1 MDADPSPDTTALS
14 PHRHLGVL
22 ILSRVRF
29 LRESLAEVLT
39 RDGPGT
45 VLGLC
50 ADMAEALSLSGA
62 LKPDILLLDAGF
74 PDGIGGVRR
83 IHAAAPG
90 IRVVAFAVAET
101 EESVIAWAE
110 AGIAGYVPSTAALSD
125 LSAALALVIDG
136 AQACEARVVGG
147 LLRRIA
153 QGGAPKAEERP
164 GPPLTARERQIIT
177 MIGAGLSNK
186 DIARRL
192 NIGLGTT
199 KSHVHNLLGKL
210 NVQRR
215 GEAAAWIRERAA
227 KGLILSLYPLSD
239 FSLNSTLSLLSV

>member
-1 MDADPSPDTTALS
+1 
-14 PHRHLGVL
+14 
-22 ILSRVRF
+22 
-29 LRESLAEVLT
+29 
-39 RDGPGT
+39 

-50 ADMAEALSLSGA
+50 TDMAEALSLSA
-62 LKPDILLLDAGF
+62 SSKPDILLLDAGY
-74 PDGIGGVRR
+74 PGGIGGVRQV
-83 IHAAAPG
+83 HTAARG

-101 EESVIAWAE
+101 EESIIAWAE

-136 AQACEARVVGG
+136 GQACETRVAGG

-153 QGGAPKAEERP
+153 QGGASMAEERP
-164 GPPLTARERQIIT
+164 GLSLTARERQIIA

-192 NIGLGTT
+192 DIGLGTT

-215 GEAAAWIRERAA
+215 GEAAAWFLERTA
-227 KGLILSLYPLSD
+227 KGLILGLYPLCD
-239 FSLNSTLSLLSV
+239 VSLTSTLSVISL

>member
-1 MDADPSPDTTALS
+1 MDVDQSPDTTPLNL
-14 PHRHLGVL
+14 HRHIGVL
-22 ILSRVRF
+22 IVSRVRF
-29 LRESLAEVLT
+29 LCESLAEVLA

-50 ADMAEALSLSGA
+50 TDMAEALSLSGA
-62 LKPDILLLDAGF
+62 LKPNILLLDAGY
-74 PDGIGGVRR
+74 PDGIDGVRR
-83 IHAAAPG
+83 LRTAAPG
-90 IRVVAFAVAET
+90 IRVIAFAVAET

-125 LSAALALVIDG
+125 LSAVLALVIDG
-136 AQACEARVVGG
+136 AQACEARVAGG

-153 QGGAPKAEERP
+153 QAGAPKAEELL
-164 GPPLTARERQIIT
+164 GPSLTVRERQIIT

-210 NVQRR
+210 NVRRR
-215 GEAAAWIRERAA
+215 GEAAAWVREQTA
-227 KGLILSLYPLSD
+227 KGFMLSAALSLI
-239 FSLNSTLSLLSV
+239 SV